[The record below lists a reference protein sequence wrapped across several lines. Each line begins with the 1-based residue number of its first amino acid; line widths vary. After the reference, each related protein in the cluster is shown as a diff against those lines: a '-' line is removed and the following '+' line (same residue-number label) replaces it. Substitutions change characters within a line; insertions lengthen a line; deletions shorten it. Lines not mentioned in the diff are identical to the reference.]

1 MKAAIRKREFPPT
14 PEQRPALFD
23 ELLQDYRDA
32 KERQGKAIMRT
43 DIGYR
48 RLLQRFGGRRPNSI
62 TSAEVETW
70 QEDLMESMSVASVNH
85 HLQLFRA
92 ILLRAVTNR
101 RLRREDVPATKLP
114 NPNNQRQRYMTD
126 EEEQRLVNELPG
138 NLHPLIKVAVH
149 TGMRK
154 GELLNLQWDD
164 VDFVSGTLWV
174 RKAKSGEGRR
184 LPMNSVAHSALARL
198 RDERKERLRARV
210 VSRKA
215 ASGYVFGTPEGGFLH
230 NLNRYW
236 YPALG
241 HTGIEDLHFHDLRHT
256 FASRYMMAGG
266 DLYTLQTL
274 LGHKTAQMVQ
284 RYAHLSERHL
294 RAAVEL
300 LAMPGRKPWSE
311 GRQRKLTR

>member
-1 MKAAIRKREFPPT
+1 MKTAIRKGAFPPT
-14 PEQRPALFD
+14 PERRPALFD
-23 ELLQDYRDA
+23 ELLEDYREA
-32 KERQGKAIMRT
+32 KTRQGKSIMRT

-48 RLLQRFGGRRPNSI
+48 RLLERFGGRRAESI
-62 TSAEVETW
+62 TPGEVEAY
-70 QEDLMESMSVASVNH
+70 QGDLMETMSVASVNH

-101 RLRREDVPATKLP
+101 RMRREDVPTTKLP
-114 NPNNQRQRYMTD
+114 NPNNQRQRYLTE
-126 EEEQRLVNELPG
+126 EEEQRLLNELPDT
-138 NLHPLIKVAVH
+138 LRPLIKVAIH

-154 GELLNLQWDD
+154 GELLNLKWDD
-164 VDFVSGTLWV
+164 VDLVSGTIWI

-184 LPMNSVAHSALARL
+184 LPINLIARTALVKV
-198 RDERKERLRARV
+198 RDSRRERLRARV
-210 VSRKA
+210 VNREA
-215 ASGYVFGTPEGGFLH
+215 ANGCVFGTPDGGFLH

-241 HTGIEDLHFHDLRHT
+241 RTGIEDLHFHDLRHT

-274 LGHKTAQMVQ
+274 LGHKTTQMVQ
-284 RYAHLSERHL
+284 RYAHLSEQHL

-300 LAMPGRKPWSE
+300 LAAPGAKPWSE
-311 GRQRKLTR
+311 ERQRN